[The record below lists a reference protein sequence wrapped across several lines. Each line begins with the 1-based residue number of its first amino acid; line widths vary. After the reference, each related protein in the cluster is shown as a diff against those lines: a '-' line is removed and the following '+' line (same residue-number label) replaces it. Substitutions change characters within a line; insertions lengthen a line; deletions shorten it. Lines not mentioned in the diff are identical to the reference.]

1 MAANP
6 AFTENTASLFRP
18 GLNCHRV
25 ARARRAAL
33 LIDGEA
39 YFRAF
44 AQAALQA
51 KSSVVLVGWDFHS
64 QTRLHLNLAGV
75 PDQLGDF
82 LNFLLQRHRGLKI
95 FILAW
100 DYPAVFGRGRERPMG
115 SDGGWQPHARI
126 RFHYDS
132 NCPFGAAF
140 HQKIVVIDGA
150 LAFCGGMD
158 FTTGRWDTPAHAA
171 RDPRRANVGEIEPYD
186 PVHDTMLAVD
196 SGAAHALLDI
206 ARQRWRIATGR
217 ALPVT
222 PADRDAWPQSVT
234 ATFRDVEVG
243 AARTV
248 PAHEPSRT
256 AAVTEVENLYL
267 DMIAAARR
275 YIYIENQYFTAR
287 TLGDALAARLAE
299 VDGPEIIVVTRLSS
313 SGWLEAPTM
322 SALRTVL
329 LRKLRAAD
337 TQGRF
342 QAWFPTVQGECCDVH
357 SKLMLVDDQ
366 WLRVGSANFAS
377 RSMGLDT
384 ECDLVIAACGS
395 EEARAGMITARNA
408 LLAEHLGVAPGDLE
422 KAIEA
427 AGSLGGAVTYLAQ
440 DSGRTLR
447 PFEYLDDPSAAV
459 VALAEGMADPERP
472 VGLDEL
478 IAGLGRATGLRSMSS
493 CGSRGVG
500 LGSFSGKGGRY
511 AGQ

>member
-1 MAANP
+1 MAANIRL
-6 AFTENTASLFRP
+6 AENTASLFRP

-51 KSSVVLVGWDFHS
+51 KSSIVLVGWDFHS

-82 LNFLLQRHRGLKI
+82 LNFLLHRHRRLKI

-100 DYPAVFGRGRERPMG
+100 DYPVVFGRGRERPMG

-158 FTTGRWDTPAHAA
+158 LTTGRWDTPAHAA
-171 RDPRRANVGEIEPYD
+171 RDPRRANVGEIEPYG

-196 SGAAHALLDI
+196 GGAAHALLGI
-206 ARQRWRIATGR
+206 ARQRWLIATGR
-217 ALPVT
+217 TLPVA

-243 AARTV
+243 VARTL

-256 AAVTEVENLYL
+256 VAVTEVESLYR

-287 TLGDALAARLAE
+287 ALGDALAARLAE
-299 VDGPEIIVVTRLSS
+299 ADGPEIIVVTRLSS
-313 SGWLEAPTM
+313 NGWLEAPTM

-329 LRKLRAAD
+329 LRRLRAAD
-337 TQGRF
+337 AHGRF
-342 QAWFPTVQGECCDVH
+342 RAWFPTVHGECCDVH
-357 SKLMLVDDQ
+357 SKLMMVDDQ

-384 ECDLVIAACGS
+384 ECDLVI
-395 EEARAGMITARNA
+395 EAGDSADAHAGMINARNA
-408 LLAEHLGVAPGDLE
+408 LLGEHLGVAPCDLE
-422 KAIEA
+422 KAIDA
-427 AGSLGGAVTYLAQ
+427 TGSLGAAVMYLAQ
-440 DSGRTLR
+440 SSGRTLR
-447 PFEYLDDPSAAV
+447 PFEYLDDPSTAV
-459 VALAEGMADPERP
+459 LAIAEGVADPERP

-478 IAGLGRATGLRSMSS
+478 IAGLGRATGLKSRERVERS
-493 CGSRGVG
+493 
-500 LGSFSGKGGRY
+500 
-511 AGQ
+511 